1 MSKFKDVYDI
11 GQRNVISSLED
22 NLKNFLDW
30 GFLNIGGFIDVNV
43 PPSGNTGPAFA
54 RLVTDPSFNSNT
66 VWETERKDWVYE
78 SGVSHSNRSP
88 INISGIYLNNTFL
101 PAPSGSGS
109 YSYSLNYPLGRITFS
124 NPVGASSKVALNY
137 SYKYV
142 QIYKANESTWWKE
155 LQNNTYF
162 TNNPDYNIT
171 SNHRI
176 QLPAIIIETIPR
188 TVLTPYEIGTA
199 ENIVQQDILLHIF
212 TENPVQRNSIIDTL
226 VLQKDKT
233 LYLNNLT
240 KMLKDHVY
248 PLDYKGQP
256 NTNRFNYDQLQTNS
270 AYFLKKCFIN
280 NASVTEINTFSNSLY
295 NGIVRWT
302 LEIFP

>member
-43 PPSGNTGPAFA
+43 PASGNNGPAFA
-54 RLVTDPSFNSNT
+54 KPVTDPSFNINT
-66 VWETERKDWVYE
+66 VWETQRKDWVYE
-78 SGVSHSNRSP
+78 SGVNHNNREP

-109 YSYSLNYPLGRITFS
+109 YTYSLNYPLGRITFS

-176 QLPAIIIETIPR
+176 QLPAVIIETISR
-188 TVLTPYEIGTA
+188 TVLTPYELGTS

-233 LYLNNLT
+233 LYLNNIT
-240 KMLKDHVY
+240 KMLKNNVY
-248 PLDYKGQP
+248 GLDYKGQP
-256 NTNRFNYDQLQTNS
+256 NINRLNYDQLQTNS

-280 NASVTEINTFSNSLY
+280 NASVSEINSFSNSLY

>member
-43 PPSGNTGPAFA
+43 PASGNSGPAFA
-54 RLVTDPSFNSNT
+54 KTVTDPSFNTNT
-66 VWETERKDWVYE
+66 VWETQRKDWVYE
-78 SGVSHSNRSP
+78 SGVNHNDRTP

-176 QLPAIIIETIPR
+176 QLPAVIIETISR
-188 TVLTPYEIGTA
+188 TVLTPYELGTS

-233 LYLNNLT
+233 LYLNNIT
-240 KMLKDHVY
+240 KMLKNNVY
-248 PLDYKGQP
+248 GLDYKGQP
-256 NTNRFNYDQLQTNS
+256 NITRLNYDQLQTNS

-280 NASVTEINTFSNSLY
+280 NASVSEINSFSNSLY

-302 LEIFP
+302 LEILP